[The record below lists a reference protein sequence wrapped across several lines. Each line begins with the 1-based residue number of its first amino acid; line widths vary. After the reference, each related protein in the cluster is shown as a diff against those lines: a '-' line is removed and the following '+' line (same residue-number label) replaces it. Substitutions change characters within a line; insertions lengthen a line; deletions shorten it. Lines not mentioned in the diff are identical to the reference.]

1 MISKFSKNLKKLVKT
16 TIYLI
21 FAENDFILP
30 SSDFP
35 YWGFCPH
42 KKVKDSDMTATP
54 KTASFWATALG
65 LAALCMASSAQ
76 AQIYRCP
83 NNEYTN
89 DSRGAQARG
98 CKIVEGGNITIIR
111 NSPSAPVA
119 ARRETPRVN
128 PPGVRPAMASNAE
141 QRERDMDSR
150 RILEA
155 ELDKAQEK
163 LNAQSKQYNGGLPDK
178 QGGEAKNYQKYLDRV
193 AEMKAEIS
201 RTESDISGL
210 KREISRLPEAQSNNG
225 SANTMV
231 NRAMQ

>member
-1 MISKFSKNLKKLVKT
+1 
-16 TIYLI
+16 
-21 FAENDFILP
+21 
-30 SSDFP
+30 
-35 YWGFCPH
+35 
-42 KKVKDSDMTATP
+42 MTATP
-54 KTASFWATALG
+54 KTASLWASALG
-65 LAALCMASSAQ
+65 LAALCIASSAQ

-98 CKIVEGGNITIIR
+98 CKLVEGGNITIIR

-119 ARRETPRVN
+119 RRETPRAN
-128 PPGVRPAMASNAE
+128 PPGVRPAMASSAE

-163 LNAQSKQYNGGLPDK
+163 LNAQSKQYNGGLPEK

-210 KREISRLPEAQSNNG
+210 KREISRLPETPNNG

-231 NRAMQ
+231 NRAIQ